1 MVQADQAFRPIG
13 KRYVIR
19 QELGAGGMGAVYRA
33 TDRLTGQD
41 VALKLVTVRQENLQ
55 FATRTD
61 AMDIRLAL
69 AQEFRTLSSLRHPH
83 IISVLDYGFDQ
94 EGRPYFTMELLD
106 GGRSIIEAGDDQPIE
121 RCLELLVQLLQ
132 ALIYLHRRG
141 IVHRDLKP
149 DNVLVFGGQVK
160 VLDFGLAVAQDLIE
174 PGQEHAVGT
183 LAYMAPEVLQGSPA
197 SIASDLYAVGI
208 IAYELLGRRH
218 PFNTSSVTQLINDII
233 QTPADVHSLQLG
245 SGLTAILTRLLAKQ
259 PELRYPDARSLIDDL
274 SQVIGQNIA
283 YETASIRESF
293 LQAARF
299 VGRQAELATLQ
310 DAFDLA
316 RNGQSSVWLIAGE
329 SGVGK
334 SRLLD
339 ELRSL
344 TLVQGALVVRGGA
357 ISDGGRPYQV
367 WQEPLRRLVL
377 ETELS
382 DSEASILK
390 SFIPQLDA
398 LLGRQIP
405 AVLELDPQAAQDRFA
420 STIEA
425 LLHRQAQP
433 LVILLED
440 LHWAGSESILI
451 LKRLAQINGLRL
463 MIVGNYR
470 DDEAPRLPALIPGA
484 RKLKLE
490 RLSEDSIR
498 ALSESMLGEAGR
510 QAPVVDLLQR
520 ETEGNAFFLVE
531 VVRALAEEAGQL
543 ELVGTISLPERVF
556 AGGMERI
563 LRRRLDQLPEALFPP
578 LQLAAIIGRQIDLRL
593 LRHLEPQL
601 DLDTWLAA
609 CSDAALLE
617 VQDERWRFSH
627 DKLRETLLKN
637 LPADARQDLHR
648 RVAEAYESVYQA
660 DLSPYLAV
668 LAYHWRAANAPA
680 RTLDYLEKAG
690 EQALRN
696 YANQEALA
704 FFTDALMLADGQVAV
719 SPQRRAR
726 WKQLIGYAHWCLGN
740 LTALRHEVEGA
751 LALLDRPIP
760 PSSGR
765 LAAAISGA
773 FGRQMLRRIRPATL
787 VSRAEQAEL
796 LEAVRCY
803 RLLGNAYFFLNESSH
818 TIYATLQQVNL
829 AERVEP
835 SPELAEALANLC
847 LVCGLV
853 PLHGLAEGYRKRSLE
868 IVERIGDPY
877 NLAVVSGV
885 LSLYYMGVGRWDL
898 VEQYT
903 LRAIEIAEQIG
914 DMRLWESVSGVYA
927 LLNSY
932 RGKFDLAIS
941 VFEGVYGSSLRTGNT
956 QTNLWG
962 ALGQAENLLVIGEL
976 ETAWGF
982 LDKAQQLPIA
992 NFGRDSEIRS
1002 AALMMLAH
1010 TRAGAYAQAL
1020 EAAQK
1025 TEALIAK
1032 SPPTASYLL
1041 RHYAA
1046 AAELHLTRW
1055 EEGDLGAAAAA
1066 RKACKSLHSFA
1077 RIFPIGRATAALYQG
1092 WHDYLSGKPDAAHKR
1107 WMDGLDAA
1115 QKMKMPYEEALLR
1128 YEIGRHAG
1136 PNSQHLR
1143 DAVVILQRLGAS
1155 YHADRA
1161 QRLLQTT

>member
-1 MVQADQAFRPIG
+1 MVKAEQTFRPIG

-69 AQEFRTLSSLRHPH
+69 AQEFKTLSSLRHPH

-106 GGRSIIEAGDDQPIE
+106 GGRTIIQAGDDQPVE
-121 RCLELLVQLLQ
+121 RNLELLVQLLQ

-149 DNVLVFGGQVK
+149 DNVLVFDGQVK
-160 VLDFGLAVAQDLIE
+160 VLDFGLAVAQDLLE
-174 PGQEHAVGT
+174 PGQEHVVGT
-183 LAYMAPEVLQGSPA
+183 LAYMAPEVLQGGTA
-197 SIASDLYAVGI
+197 SVASDLYAVGI
-208 IAYELLGRRH
+208 IAYELLARRH
-218 PFNTSSVTQLINDII
+218 PFDTSSVTQLITDII
-233 QTPADVHSLQLG
+233 QAIPDVESLQLDP
-245 SGLTAILTRLLAKQ
+245 GLSAILSRLLAKQ
-259 PELRYPDARSLIDDL
+259 PEMRYADARSLIDDL
-274 SQVIGQNIA
+274 ELVLGRSIV

-293 LQAARF
+293 LQAAQF
-299 VGRQAELATLQ
+299 VGRQTEIAMLQ

-344 TLVQGALVVRGGA
+344 ALVQGALVVRGGA
-357 ISDGGRPYQV
+357 VSDGGRPYQV
-367 WQEPLRRLVL
+367 WQEPLRRLVM
-377 ETELS
+377 ETDLS
-382 DSEASILK
+382 DTEAGVLK
-390 SFIPQLDA
+390 PFVPHLDT
-398 LLGRQIP
+398 LLGRDIP

-420 STIEA
+420 NTIES

-451 LKRLAQINGLRL
+451 LKRLAQISGLRL
-463 MIVGNYR
+463 MVVGNYR
-470 DDEAPRLPALIPGA
+470 DDEAPRLPTLIPGA
-484 RKLKLE
+484 NKLKLE
-490 RLSEDSIR
+490 RLSEDNIR

-510 QAPVVDLLQR
+510 QAEVVDLLQR
-520 ETEGNAFFLVE
+520 ETEGNVFFLVE

-543 ELVGTISLPERVF
+543 ELVGSVSLPERVF

-563 LRRRLDQLPEALFPP
+563 LSRRLDQLPAAMLPP
-578 LQLAAIIGRQIDLRL
+578 LQVAAIIGRQIDLRL
-593 LRHLEPQL
+593 LRHLEPQF
-601 DLDTWLAA
+601 DIDNWLAT

-617 VQDERWRFSH
+617 VQDEDWRFSH

-637 LPADARQDLHR
+637 VPVDAHQDLHR

-660 DLSPYLAV
+660 DLAPYLAV
-668 LAYHWRAANAPA
+668 LVYHWREAKVPA
-680 RTLDYLEKAG
+680 KTVDYLERAG
-690 EQALRN
+690 TQALEN
-696 YANQEALA
+696 YANQEALG
-704 FFTDALMLADGQVAV
+704 FFNEALRLADTSVTV
-719 SPQRRAR
+719 SPGRRAK
-726 WKQLIGYAHWCLGN
+726 WKQQIGHAHWCLGN
-740 LTALRHEVEGA
+740 LTALRQEVESA
-751 LALLDRPIP
+751 LALMNRPIP
-760 PSSGR
+760 KSSMQLTSAVTAAFSKQMMRHVRRPS
-765 LAAAISGA
+765 
-773 FGRQMLRRIRPATL
+773 L
-787 VSRAEQAEL
+787 VSPAEQADL

-803 RLLGNAYFFLNESSH
+803 KLLGNAYFFLNESTH

-829 AERVEP
+829 AERIAP

-847 LVCGLV
+847 LVMGLI
-853 PLHGLAEGYRKRSLE
+853 PLHGLAEGYRKRSVE
-868 IVERIGDPY
+868 ITERLGDPY
-877 NLAVVSGV
+877 FLAQVSGI
-885 LSLYYMGVGRWDL
+885 LSLYYMGIGKWDL
-898 VEQYT
+898 LEAYV

-914 DMRLWESVSGVYA
+914 DMRLWESVSGNYA
-927 LLNSY
+927 ILNSY
-932 RGKFDLAIS
+932 RGNFQLAVA

-962 ALGQAENLLVIGEL
+962 ALGQAENLLVIGDL
-976 ETAWGF
+976 DAAQSF

-992 NFGRDSEIRS
+992 NFGRDSEIRAS
-1002 AALMMLAH
+1002 ALVTLVH
-1010 TRAGAYAQAL
+1010 TRKGEYPQAL
-1020 EAAQK
+1020 AAAQK

-1032 SPPTASYLL
+1032 SSPTASYLL

-1046 AAELHLTRW
+1046 MAELRLSLW
-1055 EEGDLGAAAAA
+1055 ERGDTESAAAA
-1066 RKACKSLHSFA
+1066 RTACKSLHSFA
-1077 RIFPIGRATAALYQG
+1077 RIFPIGKATAALYQG
-1092 WHDYLSGKPDAAHKR
+1092 WHDHLSGKTEGAQKL
-1107 WMDGLDAA
+1107 WMQGLDAA
-1115 QKMKMPYEEALLR
+1115 RKMKMPYEEALLL

-1136 PNSQHLR
+1136 PNSQHLQ
-1143 DAVVILQRLGAS
+1143 DAAVILQRLGAS
-1155 YHADRA
+1155 YHAERA
-1161 QRLLQTT
+1161 QQLLQAT